1 MFIIYL
7 LLSSGIFNTP
17 LFTSPEETSV
27 KSEIKEVTVFQSSA
41 RVTRRTVPHA
51 VTKNSYIFKLEN
63 VSPYFDQN
71 SLQVKMKGD
80 GYISQVK
87 HRKNHLQVDKLS
99 EEIKEMNLLIQSKQD
114 SISEIELVLKA
125 LAEHES
131 FLRANSLIRSD
142 HENLKAQNLKDITA
156 FYSQEMKDI
165 IFQRES
171 NNKLIKDLKN
181 QQSKYVA
188 QRNEINPKMKSI
200 PNEILVTL
208 VSERAQNISL
218 ETTYQVRNAGWY
230 SSYHLRATDTEAPI
244 NLVHFA
250 NVYQRTGEEWTDV
263 KLSLTNENDR
273 ISKNAPNLTPLN
285 IPSRSYGNK
294 RHGSTGHFNSNHN
307 GNQISGTVV
316 DDTGL
321 PLIGAN
327 VILKNTTHGTTTDI
341 DGRFVLT
348 IPPGSSEDIIVS
360 YTGYTNLEVST
371 KGMTYV
377 NLTLSEG
384 QILEEIVIR
393 GSRKNEARLGYA
405 IQNLESA
412 KPKPEYY
419 DYSIPSSTV
428 SQTQLNFSFVMDT
441 PYSIKDDGKNNE
453 VAIRQIELDA
463 SYKYKA
469 VPKLSDKVYLMAYV
483 DEWEDKNL
491 LKGNMN
497 LYFEGAYIGK
507 SLLDPHQLKDS
518 ISISL
523 GVDSNIKVERTRDEY
538 FTKKKFMSSK
548 KYTKLG
554 YTINIKSAKSAAID
568 IEVWDQIP
576 VSIQDDIKVNQKEI
590 SPGFILNEKTG
601 IGNWTFKLG
610 AKEQKELKLSFELK
624 YPEHYHFNF

>member
-7 LLSSGIFNTP
+7 LLSSGIFNTI
-17 LFTSPEETSV
+17 LFTSPEETTV

-41 RVTRRTVPHA
+41 RVTRRTVPYA
-51 VTKNSYIFKLEN
+51 VTKNSYTFKLEN

-80 GYISQVK
+80 GYIAQIK
-87 HRKNHLQVDKLS
+87 HRKNHLQVDELS
-99 EEIKEMNLLIQSKQD
+99 EEIKKMNLLIQSKQD

-131 FLRANSLIRSD
+131 FLRANSLIRSN

-171 NNKLIKDLKN
+171 NNKLIKNLKN

-188 QRNEINPKMKSI
+188 QRNEISPRMKSI

-208 VSERAQNISL
+208 VSERSQNISL
-218 ETTYQVRNAGWY
+218 EATYQVRNAGWH
-230 SSYHLRATDTEAPI
+230 SSYHLRATDTETPI

-250 NVYQRTGEEWTDV
+250 NVYQRTGEEWTDI

-273 ISKNAPNLTPLN
+273 ISKNAPNLTPWN
-285 IPSRSYGNK
+285 IPSRSYGDK
-294 RHGSTGHFNSNHN
+294 RHGTTGPFNSNQHE
-307 GNQISGTVV
+307 NQISGTVV

-321 PLIGAN
+321 PLLGAN
-327 VILKNTTHGTTTDI
+327 VILKNTRHGTTTDI

-360 YTGYTNLEVST
+360 YIGYKSLEVST

-384 QILEEIVIR
+384 QILDEIVVTSS
-393 GSRKNEARLGYA
+393 GLGQKNYK
-405 IQNLESA
+405 

-419 DYSIPSSTV
+419 DYSISSSTV

-469 VPKLSDKVYLMAYV
+469 VPKISDKVYLMAYV

-507 SLLDPHQLKDS
+507 SLLDPNQLKDS

-538 FTKKKFMSSK
+538 FTKKKLMSSK

-554 YTINIKSAKSAAID
+554 YTINIKSTKSAAID
-568 IEVWDQIP
+568 IEIWDQIP

-590 SPGFILNEKTG
+590 SPSFILDEKTG

-610 AKEQKELKLSFELK
+610 AKEQKELKLSYELK